1 MTTPTATHPS
11 RTVSNQSGYGFSL
24 SVLTALFFA
33 WGFITALN
41 DVLIPYLRNVFE
53 LTTFQS
59 TLVQFAFFGAYFV
72 GSVVYFAIS
81 STRGDPIAR
90 IGYKNGIIIGLLV
103 AATGCLLFIPAA
115 SYRVYAFFLVA
126 LFTLG
131 LGLTLLQIAANPY
144 VALLGKPETA
154 SARLNMSQGFN
165 SFGTTI
171 APVIGGY
178 LIFEY
183 FFSDGG
189 SADSVKVPY
198 AFLAGAFA
206 LLALAIRTVHLPH
219 MEEQGTEGPT
229 RGGAALRYNNLV
241 FGIGAIFCY
250 VGAEVAIG
258 SLLINFTILPEILGV
273 DEAAASTLLALY
285 WGGAMVGRF
294 IGSIAMSGM
303 ASAAKKVG
311 MMIAVAVSLYG
322 LISIVTG
329 LPVAETYP
337 FLLFAAANILVALLC
352 RGLPAATL
360 FAFALIAAVLLVVG
374 VVTGGIVAFWAIT
387 AIGLFNSIMWSN
399 IFTLSIAGL
408 GKDTSQGSSLL
419 VMAILGGA
427 LVPPMQG
434 LIADH
439 YGLQASFLFPV
450 LCYAYIMFFGLK
462 GYKPVKRPA

>member
-1 MTTPTATHPS
+1 MTMPTTTDRSTA
-11 RTVSNQSGYGFSL
+11 VNNEFGYVFSL
-24 SVLTALFFA
+24 SALTALFFA

-72 GSVVYFAIS
+72 GSVVYFMIS

-90 IGYKNGIIIGLLV
+90 IGYKNGIIIGLLIAV
-103 AATGCLLFIPAA
+103 AGCLLFIPAA
-115 SYRVYAFFLVA
+115 SYRMYAFFLVA

-154 SARLNMSQGFN
+154 SARLNLSQGFN

-183 FFSDGG
+183 FFSDSGG
-189 SADSVKVPY
+189 ADSVKVPY
-198 AFLAGAFA
+198 AVLAGAFA
-206 LLALAIRTVHLPH
+206 LLALAIKTVRLPH
-219 MEEQGTEGPT
+219 MEAQGPEEPT

-241 FGIGAIFCY
+241 YGIAAIFCY

-258 SLLINFTILPEILGV
+258 SLLINYTILPDILGT
-273 DEAAASTLLALY
+273 DEAAASKLLALY

-294 IGSIAMSGM
+294 IGSIAMGDM
-303 ASAAKKVG
+303 ASATKKLVS
-311 MMIAVAVSLYG
+311 MIAVAIVLYG
-322 LISIVTG
+322 LISMVTG

-337 FLLFAAANILVALLC
+337 FLPFAAVNILVALLC
-352 RGLPAATL
+352 RGLPARTL
-360 FAFALIAAVLLVVG
+360 FSFAAIAASLLVIG
-374 VVTGGIVAFWAIT
+374 VVTKGAVAFWAIT

-462 GYKPVKRPA
+462 GYKPAKRPA